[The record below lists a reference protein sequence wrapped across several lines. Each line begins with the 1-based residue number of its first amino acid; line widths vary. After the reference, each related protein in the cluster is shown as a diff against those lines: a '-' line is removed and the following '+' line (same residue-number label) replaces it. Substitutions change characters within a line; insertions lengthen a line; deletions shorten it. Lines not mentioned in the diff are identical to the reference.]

1 MKYSAAFRALC
12 LLCLAS
18 VLLTSCSMFRRTK
31 KTEIPD
37 QDLPDSTDQTPEE
50 DKTETSDP
58 EDDPIPPVK
67 DPTPEELI
75 ADMLSYD
82 FKGTTLTVAVPK
94 DCALFTGSTDSNAVL
109 TTVLEAIQ
117 KKYNTTVLFTEY
129 GKEEMYE
136 GVENMVNL
144 GSSVGY
150 FTDLMILSATE
161 YARYRNAGLLERM
174 EVIPFINADDDCYD
188 RQLGELFCDESGT
201 YGVVGFGSQTFKNQ
215 ITLFVNPVLLKDAGI
230 AFEGYPMVKDGTWD
244 LQALMNLLEE
254 YTEKTGKPALS
265 SVLSERMNENLFS
278 VLKTEGMTLA
288 DMPTVC
294 AYGQNGRG
302 EFMLGKVPVM
312 IGVLSD
318 VERMYLALGD
328 YRMLPIP
335 YTEEGK
341 YETFY
346 DMESVYVFCVPK
358 NNIRTDYTGIFIH
371 AFHTASEYLP
381 YSYFQQFLLEKY
393 VRDEGT
399 LRVIALVGKTSQYLP
414 EKEIETEE

>member
-1 MKYSAAFRALC
+1 
-12 LLCLAS
+12 
-18 VLLTSCSMFRRTK
+18 
-31 KTEIPD
+31 
-37 QDLPDSTDQTPEE
+37 
-50 DKTETSDP
+50 
-58 EDDPIPPVK
+58 
-67 DPTPEELI
+67 
-75 ADMLSYD
+75 
-82 FKGTTLTVAVPK
+82 
-94 DCALFTGSTDSNAVL
+94 
-109 TTVLEAIQ
+109 
-117 KKYNTTVLFTEY
+117 
-129 GKEEMYE
+129 
-136 GVENMVNL
+136 
-144 GSSVGY
+144 
-150 FTDLMILSATE
+150 
-161 YARYRNAGLLERM
+161 
-174 EVIPFINADDDCYD
+174 
-188 RQLGELFCDESGT
+188 
-201 YGVVGFGSQTFKNQ
+201 
-215 ITLFVNPVLLKDAGI
+215 
-230 AFEGYPMVKDGTWD
+230 MVKDGTWD

-399 LRVIALVGKTSQYLP
+399 LRVIAHIGKTSKYLP
-414 EKEIETEE
+414 EKDMETEE